1 MPKLKL
7 LYQSAVNQL
16 FIYFILLILTAFIY
30 GCNNQSVQEEAI
42 EEGNE
47 LLTKVVIRRSAVDFT
62 LVLESD
68 SMSRSLA
75 FYKNEDSTTYRHMN
89 YQFYTDREV
98 LLKDELVL
106 INKLWAIAQ
115 DSIDL
120 NLTSLM
126 LGYPLEYT
134 DVLQNQ
140 IIAFSESTEWNEVQE
155 GELNENYQLMRDIM
169 KAQNVYYPLDSLLET
184 KGLHIGEFSTEK
196 HGYIPRDKL
205 KNLGIDETLKIPV
218 PFMVWIGIEQKTIQ

>member
-30 GCNNQSVQEEAI
+30 GCNNQSVQDEAI

-89 YQFYTDREV
+89 
-98 LLKDELVL
+98 
-106 INKLWAIAQ
+106 
-115 DSIDL
+115 
-120 NLTSLM
+120 
-126 LGYPLEYT
+126 
-134 DVLQNQ
+134 
-140 IIAFSESTEWNEVQE
+140 
-155 GELNENYQLMRDIM
+155 
-169 KAQNVYYPLDSLLET
+169 
-184 KGLHIGEFSTEK
+184 
-196 HGYIPRDKL
+196 
-205 KNLGIDETLKIPV
+205 
-218 PFMVWIGIEQKTIQ
+218 

>member
-1 MPKLKL
+1 MH
-7 LYQSAVNQL
+7 
-16 FIYFILLILTAFIY
+16 FILLILIAFIY
-30 GCNNQSVQEEAI
+30 GCNNQSVQDEAS

-47 LLTKVVIRRSAVDFT
+47 LLTKVVVRRSAVDFT

-89 YQFYTDREV
+89 YQFYTDSEV

-106 INKLWAIAQ
+106 VNQLWSIAE
-115 DSIDL
+115 DSIKL
-120 NLTSLM
+120 NLRSLM
-126 LGYPLEYT
+126 LGYPLEYK

-140 IIAFSESTEWNEVQE
+140 IIAFSESTEWKEVKD

-184 KGLHIGEFSTEK
+184 KGLLIGEFSTEK
-196 HGYIPRDKL
+196 HGYVPRDELKKL
-205 KNLGIDETLKIPV
+205 GFDESLKIPV
-218 PFMVWIGIEQKTIQ
+218 PFMVWISVRQSI